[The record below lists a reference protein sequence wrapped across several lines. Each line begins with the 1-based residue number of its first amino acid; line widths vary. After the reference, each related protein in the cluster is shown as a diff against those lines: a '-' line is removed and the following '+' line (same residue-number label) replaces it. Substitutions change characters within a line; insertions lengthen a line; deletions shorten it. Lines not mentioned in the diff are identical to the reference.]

1 MENCHPGNQLPMIYI
16 LYLRENPAEL
26 GPGMTDRLDMLLR
39 DWMRRL
45 KRFLFYHPERH
56 YLRGRPSRPE

>member
-1 MENCHPGNQLPMIYI
+1 MIYI
-16 LYLRENPAEL
+16 LYLRDNPAEL